1 MAIQYQCDEVSNI
14 LGKSEKIR
22 EICRLIGV
30 VAKTKATVLV
40 QGESGT
46 GKELVANAIHAHSLR
61 ANKPFIKVN
70 CAALSDTLL
79 ESELF
84 GHRKGSFTGAFESRK
99 GRFELADGGT
109 ILLDEIGNMSFPGQA
124 KLLRVLQEDEIVP
137 VGVSTPIKV
146 DVRVI
151 ATTNVMLKKASENG
165 AFREDLYYRLSV
177 VTIFLPPLRERKED
191 IPILVNRFIQLDNC
205 RANRKIKKV
214 SNEAMDIL
222 VSYNWPGNIRELKNV
237 IENAVIMESTDTIQ
251 VSSLPHYLL
260 TENRQKTIPPEHE
273 FNLKMQL
280 KTYERQLILKALNK
294 ANWVKT
300 RASKLLGIDQR
311 NLSYF
316 IKKHHILDPEER
328 RRARGSLSSSSSID
342 SMK

>member
-1 MAIQYQCDEVSNI
+1 MEMVTEYKCEEVSSI

-84 GHRKGSFTGAFESRK
+84 GHRKGAFTGAFESRK

-137 VGVSTPIKV
+137 VGLSNPIKV

-151 ATTNVMLKKASENG
+151 ATTNVMLKKAAENG

-177 VTIFLPPLRERKED
+177 VTIILPPLRERKED
-191 IPILVNRFIQLDNC
+191 IPILVERFVQMDHCNS
-205 RANRKIKKV
+205 NRKIKGV
-214 SNEAMDIL
+214 ADEAVEALM
-222 VSYNWPGNIRELKNV
+222 SYNWPGNIRELKNV
-237 IENAVIMESTDTIQ
+237 IENALIIESRETIQ
-251 VSSLPHYLL
+251 LNSLPHYLL
-260 TENRQKTIPPEHE
+260 AENRQKITPEHE
-273 FNLKMQL
+273 FNLKIQL

-300 RASKLLGIDQR
+300 KASEFLGIDQR

-328 RRARGSLSSSSSID
+328 RRARGKI
-342 SMK
+342 

>member
-1 MAIQYQCDEVSNI
+1 MATDFKCEEVSSI

-61 ANKPFIKVN
+61 VNKPFIKVN
-70 CAALSDTLL
+70 CAALSETLL

-137 VGVSTPIKV
+137 VGSSTPLKV

-177 VTIFLPPLRERKED
+177 VTIFLPSLRERKED
-191 IPILVNRFIQLDNC
+191 VPILVERFIQMDSC
-205 RANRKIKKV
+205 HANRKIRGV
-214 SNEAMDIL
+214 SNETLDALM
-222 VSYNWPGNIRELKNV
+222 SYHWPGNIRELKNV
-237 IENAVIMESTDTIQ
+237 IENALIIESSDIIQ
-251 VSSLPHYLL
+251 LISLPHYLL
-260 TENRQKTIPPEHE
+260 AENRQRTISPEHE
-273 FNLKMQL
+273 LNLKLQL

-294 ANWVKT
+294 ANWIKT
-300 RASKLLGIDQR
+300 KASEFLGIDQR

-328 RRARGSLSSSSSID
+328 KKARGKI
-342 SMK
+342 

>member
-1 MAIQYQCDEVSNI
+1 MGMVSELKCDELSHI

-61 ANKPFIKVN
+61 PNKPFIKVN

-84 GHRKGSFTGAFESRK
+84 GHRKGSFTGAIESRK
-99 GRFELADGGT
+99 GRFELADRGT
-109 ILLDEIGNMSFPGQA
+109 ILLDEIGNMSFSGQA

-137 VGVSTPIKV
+137 VGLSNPIKV

-151 ATTNVMLKKASENG
+151 ATTNVLLKKASENG

-177 VTIFLPPLRERKED
+177 VTIFLPSLRERKED
-191 IPILVNRFIQLDNC
+191 IPLLVERFIQLDHCN
-205 RANRKIKKV
+205 ANRRIGAV
-214 SNEAMDIL
+214 SSETMESL
-222 VSYNWPGNIRELKNV
+222 MSYNWPGNVRELKNV
-237 IENAVIMESTDTIQ
+237 VENALIIERSDIIQ
-251 VSSLPHYLL
+251 SNSLPHHLFV
-260 TENRQKTIPPEHE
+260 ENREKITDPEHE
-273 FNLKMQL
+273 LNLKIQL
-280 KTYERQLILKALNK
+280 KTYERGLILKALDK

-300 RASKLLGIDQR
+300 KASEFLGIDQR

-328 RRARGSLSSSSSID
+328 KRTRGRL
-342 SMK
+342 